1 MKAKLLSILLAG
13 ATALTFTSCDD
24 YFDDV
29 PDNATSLEAVFAN
42 RGQSLKW
49 LSNIYTYIP
58 DNTNVRYNSRT
69 NGCWPMASIEGYL
82 PWDHIVANNIILG
95 TLYPSTDF
103 VKSQWTEY
111 YRGIRMPTFIWQTLI
126 RTALCWPTSAS
137 GVKPRCMPCA
147 PTSTSTL

>member
-49 LSNIYTYIP
+49 LSNIYTY
-58 DNTNVRYNSRT
+58 TCATTRA
-69 NGCWPMASIEGYL
+69 PMVTG
-82 PWDHIVANNIILG
+82 
-95 TLYPSTDF
+95 
-103 VKSQWTEY
+103 QWH
-111 YRGIRMPTFIWQTLI
+111 Q
-126 RTALCWPTSAS
+126 
-137 GVKPRCMPCA
+137 
-147 PTSTSTL
+147 

>member
-95 TLYPSTDF
+95 TLYPSTGF
-103 VKSQWTEY
+103 VNTQWTEY
-111 YRGIRMPTFIWQTLI
+111 YRGIQYANIYLANI
-126 RTALCWPTSAS
+126 DKNSACLLYTSPS
-137 GVKPRCMPCA
+137 PRD
-147 PTSTSTL
+147 